1 MNTRAKKYFAINI
14 VLLLM
19 IASIY
24 LATNAAMLQNV
35 FAQVGQSPIYK
46 GNSEGIA
53 FLLSG
58 QEGKKEIAEAAKLA
72 MTTELYF
79 ALLSLRS
86 SWKTIRRR
94 FALWRKWG
102 MRSFFKG

>member
-53 FLLSG
+53 FLL
-58 QEGKKEIAEAAKLA
+58 
-72 MTTELYF
+72 LYF

>member
-53 FLLSG
+53 FF
-58 QEGKKEIAEAAKLA
+58 AKR
-72 MTTELYF
+72 T
-79 ALLSLRS
+79 
-86 SWKTIRRR
+86 
-94 FALWRKWG
+94 G
-102 MRSFFKG
+102 G